1 MNWLDELKINL
12 QLNSTT
18 WLVRTLLCA
27 TLLAIALPAG
37 RNSAVQ
43 SANQTRPPVQ
53 QIQRWLDYRFDATAP
68 LGDAKNPAV
77 IVPLAMFQAA
87 NLLGSL
93 PGAKQ
98 VGDTMFIPAAEL
110 QKAIKQPFAQTLL
123 SPILNQKSNIKSF
136 DGFSAVDLTGLVSD
150 LPSELLDAL
159 DATSKTIK
167 GENPVAN
174 EKLLR
179 DGDIVLG
186 SRVINFMTWG
196 RYNHVAMVTDAAH
209 GKLIESTA
217 ELFTDKPGVRTI
229 DWKTFASPYSHVG
242 IVRLRGATADQLGRV
257 IRWAQ
262 ARQGTPYRWPIIQGL
277 NKMDQKRFYCSQ
289 LVWLAYKEALDIDLD
304 FDEGQLVFPDDIY
317 YSEKYVDKIVP

>member
-1 MNWLDELKINL
+1 MKMNFQLK
-12 QLNSTT
+12 STAR
-18 WLVRTLLCA
+18 LAYTLLCSA
-27 TLLAIALPAG
+27 LLAIVIPAG
-37 RNSAVQ
+37 PNSAGQ
-43 SANQTRPPVQ
+43 SANQTRPLVR

-77 IVPLAMFQAA
+77 IVPLEMFQAA
-87 NLLGSL
+87 KLLGSW

-110 QKAIKQPFAQTLL
+110 QKAINDPLVRALL

-136 DGFSAVDLTGLVSD
+136 DGFSAVDLTGLVSN
-150 LPSELLDAL
+150 LPSELSEPV
-159 DATSKTIK
+159 DATARQLT
-167 GENPVAN
+167 GENPLAN

-186 SRVINFMTWG
+186 SHVVNFMTWG
-196 RYNHVAMVTDAAH
+196 RYNHVAIVTDAAH

-217 ELFTDKPGVRTI
+217 KLFTDKPGVRTT
-229 DWKTFASPYSHVG
+229 DWKTFASPYAHVG
-242 IVRLRGATADQLGRV
+242 IVRLRGATAEQLARV

-262 ARQGTPYRWPIIQGL
+262 AREGTSYRWPIVQGL
-277 NKMDQKRFYCSQ
+277 NKMDQSRFYCSQ

-304 FDEGQLVFPDDIY
+304 FDGGDLVFPDDLY